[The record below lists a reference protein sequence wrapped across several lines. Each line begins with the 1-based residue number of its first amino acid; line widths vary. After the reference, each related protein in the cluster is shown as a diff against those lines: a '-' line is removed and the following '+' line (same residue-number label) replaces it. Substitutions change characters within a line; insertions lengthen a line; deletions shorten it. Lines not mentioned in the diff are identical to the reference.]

1 LRPYHRPEQHAL
13 RPGQHPPV
21 PPPEE

>member
-1 LRPYHRPEQHAL
+1 LRPCHRPEQHAL